1 MVITRN
7 NSRSGH
13 LDIDDYKFERVDN
26 FKKLGVD
33 INKEA
38 NSHNEINI
46 RLAAANRC
54 YFGLVPLFKLKI
66 LSWKSKII
74 LYKVLVRPVVLYAY
88 STWATTKSDELKFA
102 IFERK
107 ILKRWTQKEQRR

>member
-1 MVITRN
+1 MAEDEENLKNTTKNLLENGKKIGLTINEDKTKYMVITRN

-54 YFGLVPLFKLKI
+54 YFGLVPLFK
-66 LSWKSKII
+66 SKFFH
-74 LYKVLVRPVVLYAY
+74 
-88 STWATTKSDELKFA
+88 EN
-102 IFERK
+102 
-107 ILKRWTQKEQRR
+107 QK